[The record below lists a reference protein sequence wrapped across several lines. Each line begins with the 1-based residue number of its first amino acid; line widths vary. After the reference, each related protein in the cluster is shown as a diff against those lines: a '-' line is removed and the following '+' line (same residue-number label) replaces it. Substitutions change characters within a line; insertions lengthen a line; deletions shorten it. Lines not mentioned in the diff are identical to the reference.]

1 MTAVEIIKEIE
12 RLPPDEQARVIEFAR
27 HAAENQQLRPEQ
39 LGRLA
44 RQMVEASEPA
54 EVDRLQAEIVRGFYG
69 NQPHA

>member
-27 HAAENQQLRPEQ
+27 HAGRTRQLSPEQ

-44 RQMVEASEPA
+44 RQMVEANDPA